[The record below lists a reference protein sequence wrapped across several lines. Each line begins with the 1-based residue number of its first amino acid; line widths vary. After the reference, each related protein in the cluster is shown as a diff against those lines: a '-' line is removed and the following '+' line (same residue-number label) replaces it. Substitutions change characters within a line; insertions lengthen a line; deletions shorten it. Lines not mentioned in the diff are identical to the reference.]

1 MVKSTGCSSRGPEF
15 ESSLVYK
22 MSSRT
27 ARVTQRNPVSK
38 NQKKKKKKKTNQ
50 TKKTTKKQIKLAAD
64 NS

>member
-38 NQKKKKKKKTNQ
+38 NQKKKKKKTNQ